1 MRDDEK
7 SGGLAEF
14 GAGDVDP
21 GVLGEV
27 VVPEDPDDPTVVGEI
42 PDHRVVIVAAVLVGI
57 CAAFIAYGFLGGG
70 DGGGDDSDGDG
81 GTSGERPARTA
92 SAPYR
97 VTDMGAD
104 TGAGPHADR
113 SP

>member
-1 MRDDEK
+1 MRDVEK

-14 GAGDVDP
+14 GEGDVDP

-42 PDHRVVIVAAVLVGI
+42 PDRRVVIVAAVLVGI

-70 DGGGDDSDGDG
+70 DGGGGDDDG
-81 GTSGERPARTA
+81 GPGGASEERPARTA

-97 VTDMGAD
+97 VTDTGAD
-104 TGAGPHADR
+104 TGAG
-113 SP
+113 

>member
-1 MRDDEK
+1 MRDAEK

-14 GAGDVDP
+14 GWGEIDAGD
-21 GVLGEV
+21 LGEV

-42 PDHRVVIVAAVLVGI
+42 PDRRVVIVGAVLIGI

-70 DGGGDDSDGDG
+70 DSGGDDGDDPG

-97 VTDMGAD
+97 VTDTGAD
-104 TGAGPHADR
+104 TGAGPHTDR

>member
-14 GAGDVDP
+14 GAGEVDP

-27 VVPEDPDDPTVVGEI
+27 VVPEDPDDPTVIGEI
-42 PDHRVVIVAAVLVGI
+42 PDRRVVIVAAVLVGI

-70 DGGGDDSDGDG
+70 DGGGDDSDGDRG
-81 GTSGERPARTA
+81 PSEERPARTA

-97 VTDMGAD
+97 VPGAD